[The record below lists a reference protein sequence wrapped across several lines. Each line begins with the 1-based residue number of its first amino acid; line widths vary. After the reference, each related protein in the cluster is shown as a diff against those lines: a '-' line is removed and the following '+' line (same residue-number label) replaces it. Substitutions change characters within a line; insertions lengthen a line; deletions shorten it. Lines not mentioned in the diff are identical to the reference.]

1 MVYNIENQLF
11 SGLCPSSGYNIKYKI
26 TTFRKLVLL
35 PSLGDG
41 RGDTYSDESLR
52 PS

>member
-1 MVYNIENQLF
+1 LSNVRKSKF
-11 SGLCPSSGYNIKYKI
+11 

-35 PSLGDG
+35 PSSGVG
-41 RGDTYSDESLR
+41 RGDTYSAGSLR